1 MKKINYL
8 IACLTLLIFINGCS
22 GYKPIF
28 SSSDVNFEISEF
40 LIEGDKVLGKQILS
54 KLQRLSKTSK
64 KNQNRKNIDLYIKV
78 EKDKNV
84 TAKDSAGKINEY
96 KITLRTI
103 IKANDYLT
111 NRKIL
116 NAIYTSSISYKKQ
129 NNYSDTVNAEKKAI
143 NNLID
148 KTYQEL
154 LIQLTQ
160 NTITK

>member
-1 MKKINYL
+1 MKKINYI

-54 KLQRLSKTSK
+54 KLQRLSETSK
-64 KNQNRKNIDLYIKV
+64 KNQNKKNIDLYIKI
-78 EKDKNV
+78 EKDKNA
-84 TAKDSAGKINEY
+84 TAKDSAGQINEY

-116 NAIYTSSISYKKQ
+116 T
-129 NNYSDTVNAEKKAI
+129 
-143 NNLID
+143 NLN
-148 KTYQEL
+148 L
-154 LIQLTQ
+154 
-160 NTITK
+160 

>member
-1 MKKINYL
+1 MKKINYI

-54 KLQRLSKTSK
+54 KLQRLSETSK
-64 KNQNRKNIDLYIKV
+64 KNQNRKNIDLYIKI
-78 EKDKNV
+78 EKDKNA
-84 TAKDSAGKINEY
+84 TAKDSAGQINEY

-116 NAIYTSSISYKKQ
+116 NTIYTSSISYKKQ

>member
-1 MKKINYL
+1 M
-8 IACLTLLIFINGCS
+8 
-22 GYKPIF
+22 
-28 SSSDVNFEISEF
+28 D
-40 LIEGDKVLGKQILS
+40 
-54 KLQRLSKTSK
+54 
-64 KNQNRKNIDLYIKV
+64 
-78 EKDKNV
+78 KDKNA
-84 TAKDSAGKINEY
+84 TAKDSAGQINEY

-116 NAIYTSSISYKKQ
+116 NTIYTSSISYKKQ